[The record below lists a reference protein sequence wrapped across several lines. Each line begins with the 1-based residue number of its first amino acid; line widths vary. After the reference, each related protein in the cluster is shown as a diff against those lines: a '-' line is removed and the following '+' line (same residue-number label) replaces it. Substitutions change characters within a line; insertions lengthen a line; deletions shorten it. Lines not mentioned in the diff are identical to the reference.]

1 MRRNDDGFTMI
12 EVLVAMALALLV
24 IGALAALFA
33 NNQNSSLATQRQSEL
48 VTVAQQ
54 QIEQLRQSVKAD
66 GFSALAMTT
75 APSASPSVTNPDYY
89 VTDSAK
95 SYFIAS
101 NWNDA
106 TGTTGS
112 TGVAAN
118 IASYSGGISAGS
130 EPLCTSSAGVVSPN
144 AQTVTEG
151 SNTVQVWTIVTQ
163 TNVGVTPTT
172 GTPCTDD
179 ARRVIVA
186 VRFVN
191 SSTAQNTG
199 PNTPLYVSTIFTNP
213 VPTSQA
219 GGALGLSLGV
229 DGINLG

>member
-1 MRRNDDGFTMI
+1 MRRNEHGFTMI
-12 EVLVAMALALLV
+12 EALVAMALALVV

-54 QIEQLRQSVKAD
+54 QIEQLREQVKVN
-66 GFSALAMTT
+66 GFSALAMTS
-75 APSASPSVTNPDYY
+75 APGASVDLTNPDYY

-95 SYFIAS
+95 SYFIAA
-101 NWNDA
+101 NWNA
-106 TGTTGS
+106 FNGTTG
-112 TGVAAN
+112 GAAAN

-130 EPLCTSSAGVVSPN
+130 EPLCTSAAGVVAPT

-172 GTPCTDD
+172 ATPCSDD

-186 VRFVN
+186 VKFVN
-191 SSTAQNTG
+191 PSTAKNTG

-213 VPTSQA
+213 VPTSQV
-219 GGALGLSLGV
+219 GGAVGLSLGV